1 MRHTR
6 RVKKAN
12 KTAEWVEKAGPAA
25 ARSRWRVEMA
35 PIPAV
40 SLGYGG
46 KRCQTPAVNI

>member
-12 KTAEWVEKAGPAA
+12 KSAEWVEKAGPAA

-35 PIPAV
+35 PNTHG
-40 SLGYGG
+40 LT
-46 KRCQTPAVNI
+46 RTRR